1 MAIAVVFPVTCKAM
15 ITVARLQ
22 SLVVGKGHDHSSQIS
37 RQCLMVLTFGFTI
50 EVPEAAGMVLDQGFS
65 YREVCRQ
72 LDAGETGLRHWV
84 EQLLFERVGD
94 PLSNRTQRAVMVRG
108 AKDHAASR

>member
-1 MAIAVVFPVTCKAM
+1 M